1 MKAKSLLLST
11 LMGLVGVSLSA
22 SAAAEKSK
30 PNIVLIMADDV
41 GADMFSCYNQPHAA
55 KTPNIDRIADEG
67 VQFQTCFAPAI
78 CGPSRSL
85 IMTGVYANRT
95 GAFRNDMWA
104 FDSRGTL
111 FTKQHSWAKLLSA
124 GGYKTAVAGKWHCS
138 ALEPYEK
145 EVGFDEYCI
154 YEGPGKIKQHFD
166 IDVVAQGR
174 RKDVKLADNRY
185 WYPSTVQNGKYLDAT
200 EKDFGPDQ
208 RCEFIM
214 DFMERKAKKN
224 EPFMA
229 YWPIVIPH
237 GPYSTTPD
245 NGLAMDIEL
254 KKPDVKGMSKE
265 DKERLLGEYSKKQ
278 NQRFVNLIQYM
289 DKLVGKLVTKTKD
302 LGIYDNTYFIF
313 CADNGTASTAKDRAV
328 ERGVHVPFVIKGPGV
343 TRRGVTEE
351 LTDFSDVAPTLLEIA
366 GIDAPTDVPFDGKSQ
381 LPFLSGKSETHRD
394 WIYAYT
400 GPVQIFRT
408 KTHLLEARSPLYGKP
423 EGRLYYTADKRFGEG
438 YQRVDTNPEHSPAK
452 KKFKQLIADLPSHLE
467 ADHPFFTSKY
477 GKKWSANNDMKA
489 LAKKQLYNH
498 PDYKIYDE
506 ED

>member
-1 MKAKSLLLST
+1 MKINSIILTALAGFAST
-11 LMGLVGVSLSA
+11 LTPLA
-22 SAAAEKSK
+22 KAADKK
-30 PNIVLIMADDV
+30 PNIVLILADDV
-41 GADMFSCYNQPHAA
+41 GADMFSSYGQSHSAQ
-55 KTPNIDRIADEG
+55 TPNIDKIGADG
-67 VQFQTCFAPAI
+67 VQFKTCFAPAI
-78 CGPSRSL
+78 CGPSRAL

-111 FTKQHSWAKLLSA
+111 FTKQHSWAKLLSE

-138 ALEPYEK
+138 AREPYEQ

-154 YEGPGKIKQHFD
+154 YEGPDKIKQHFD

-214 DFMERKAKKN
+214 DFMERKAKN
-224 EPFMA
+224 NQPFMA

-265 DKERLLGEYSKKQ
+265 DKERILGEYSKKQ
-278 NQRFVNLIQYM
+278 KQRFVNLIQYM
-289 DKLVGKLVTKTKD
+289 DKLVGKVVQKAKD
-302 LGIYDNTYFIF
+302 LDIYDNTYFIF

-328 ERGVHVPFVIKGPGV
+328 ERGVHVPFLVCGPGV
-343 TRRGVTEE
+343 KQRGMSEE
-351 LTDFSDVAPTLLEIA
+351 LTDFSDVAPTLLEMA
-366 GIDAPTDVPFDGKSQ
+366 GVPFPKDVPFDGKSQ
-381 LPFLSGKSETHRD
+381 VSFLTGKSDTHRE

-408 KTHLLEARSPLYGKP
+408 KTHLLEARSALYGKP
-423 EGRLYYTADKRFGEG
+423 DGRLYYTADKRFGEA
-438 YQRVDTNPEHSPAK
+438 YKRVDNNPEHSTAK
-452 KKFKQLIADLPSHLE
+452 KKFQDLITQLPNHLE
-467 ADHPFFTSKY
+467 PDHPFFSSKY
-477 GKKWSANNDMKA
+477 GKKWTANNSIEE
-489 LAKKQLYNH
+489 LARKQLYNH
-498 PDYKIYDE
+498 PDYRIYDE